1 MRMLDFSAIQ
11 WRKSSHSSGQGG
23 ECVEVGT
30 VPWQKSSHSTAQGGD
45 CVEVAELS
53 GKIAIRDSK
62 NPARAVLTFDS
73 AAFGAFLGRCRS
85 YPQS

>member
-1 MRMLDFSAIQ
+1 MTLDYSAVQ
-11 WRKSSHSSGQGG
+11 WRKSTRSTAQGGNCVEVGAVPWQKSSHSSGQGG
-23 ECVEVGT
+23 E
-30 VPWQKSSHSTAQGGD
+30 

-62 NPARAVLTFDS
+62 NPAGAVLTFDS
-73 AAFGAFLGRCRS
+73 AVFGAFLGRCRS